1 MAGIAS
7 GKPWSRIG
15 VEVAPTA
22 SAASGIWTMQEVAE
36 NMGTET
42 WPMPKE
48 GFLWTMYYDGA
59 SQNLFAYGVTANSAG
74 TKILVSGT
82 SYKTGV
88 NKSAAWFEMDISTGA
103 FSSTYPQLYDSTNS
117 LSMNA
122 VQGSSPQEDSSGNWM
137 LPYAATISPYYIN
150 SNFSLWNS
158 SLVNQWKTGIDWE
171 SGWSDSSGSDGFG
184 AFDSTDRRFFWY
196 TQQDEGDSDRN
207 CAVLVCLPNTYAGGT
222 GTPTWVATLQ
232 PNGYTGAPWYNQFN
246 ADGGIVIDS
255 SDNIYVSY
263 VKNGDPGGTGI
274 ANGFARYDSSGTK
287 THAIKFRVLN
297 ADSGS
302 STESGHVQLGGK
314 PSIDGTHL
322 YWSGTQAWNTP
333 AGQIMSR
340 TKMSNLEMGD
350 TGSGTGWWRELV
362 FSGGAG
368 STAQHGFSTNVSGTP
383 LSDDNTLV
391 YAAGSSNGGHSDGK
405 NRSYVTCRQ
414 ASDGAVQWIYE
425 IEHQTGGAVDWNA
438 PYGLDQKGGF
448 LYVSGYH
455 QMGSGRYQGWA
466 LKLKADGSTT
476 GSTDF
481 TVRTGDN
488 SGTIAC
494 TQVIS
499 KLTSG
504 YTDSNIQVGNIPAS
518 GYRVLEIPVS
528 TSYTVFGTS
537 IIGELEAPG
546 SGGVPAA
553 TATGQTP
560 GTNNVA
566 V

>member
-1 MAGIAS
+1 MPIGMTKVALLGAAGA
-7 GKPWSRIG
+7 GGDEPY
-15 VEVAPTA
+15 
-22 SAASGIWTMQEVAE
+22 M
-36 NMGTET
+36 
-42 WPMPKE
+42 
-48 GFLWTMYYDGA
+48 WTMYYDGA
-59 SQNLFAYGVTANSAG
+59 SRNMFAYGLTANSAG
-74 TKILVSGT
+74 TKIVISGT

-88 NKSAAWFEMDISTGA
+88 NNSAAWFEIDTATGD
-103 FSSTYPQLYDSTNS
+103 FSATYPQLYDSTNS

-122 VQGSSPQEDSSGNWM
+122 VQGSSPQEDSNGNWM

-184 AFDSTDRRFFWY
+184 AFDSNDRRFFWY
-196 TQQDEGDSDRN
+196 TQQDEGGSDRN
-207 CAVLVCLPNTYAGGT
+207 CAVLVCLPNTYAGGS
-222 GTPTWVATLQ
+222 GSPTWVATLQ

-263 VKNGDPGGTGI
+263 VKNGDAGGAGI
-274 ANGFARYDSSGTK
+274 ANGFAKYDSSGNK

-322 YWSGTQAWNTP
+322 YWSGVQAWNSP

-368 STAQHGFSTNVSGTP
+368 SAAQHGFSTNVGGTP

-414 ASDGAVQWIYE
+414 ASDGAVQWVYE
-425 IEHQTGGAVDWNA
+425 IEHQAGGTVEFCA
-438 PYGLDQKGGF
+438 PYGIDVKGDWV
-448 LYVSGYH
+448 YVSGYH
-455 QMGSGRYQGWA
+455 QMGSGRYQAWA

-476 GSTDF
+476 GSTPF

-494 TQVIS
+494 TLVVS

-504 YTDSNIQVGNIPAS
+504 YTDSSIQVGNIPAS
-518 GYRVLEIPVS
+518 GYRVLEVPVS

-553 TATGQTP
+553 SATGQTP
-560 GTNNVA
+560 GTTKVA
-566 V
+566 L